1 MNLFTNLFLF
11 YLKQMIKSPLY
22 IGTFLFMVVM
32 LIVRFIIK
40 INEPFEYMNYG
51 DFVGEMMMII
61 QAAMLLI
68 IVYFY
73 KSFSDEFRFGA
84 AKLIS
89 GFFRAT
95 LYKIASLFVVHS
107 LLAALFVGMQIGL
120 VMIYFHFSGITF
132 SSFYSQ
138 TALFIIVYWYLPLLL
153 SFAIGIFTAFL
164 FGKNKLGLV
173 FMILCWIAI
182 GPANT
187 TFFYQYFQHISY
199 SDLESLFYIGPL
211 SSENAFN
218 DLIGYNLT
226 YAAFLKIV
234 FWILLI
240 LGLVMLV
247 LLRTTRTPK
256 EKGILISLFL
266 FLIGLNA
273 LFFPQLFTNGKAA
286 FDFASQE
293 AEALYYK
300 ENIGTLS
307 PAHLQYEVMDYE
319 IKLDISDTV
328 KAETAMNLTDIET
341 QTIGVALFHGFKV
354 DSITDQ
360 QGETLPFTEQG
371 DFILIQRI
379 SEEPSDKLTF
389 SYTMKETALLPVSQ
403 DYLFLPNSV
412 SWIPAKSHHP
422 SFQIETILNEGVK
435 ISANQSDQ
443 LISYTLSVKG
453 EQPIYT
459 NLPSDKEG
467 GYSGE
472 VAGGLTVL
480 SGMLKE
486 QKIGERTVL
495 YPNSWKDISEEWV
508 VFEEVLTDV
517 HTMLNEMFQLNKSLP
532 DQMVLMSFK
541 RDAYTSFQ
549 STGQLLYISGSELN
563 LSSQTNEIP
572 AIYIDAVL
580 WNSMDRRAVDDE
592 QILVFNEFL
601 TGYIHEE
608 IKIESPY
615 PYLINGTPLYLGFE
629 RNDQETQ
636 ELIQRFYQGF
646 YDLEKEGQKEFLVLW
661 YKKMNQV
668 AGSWQET
675 EQLLQEFKESVK

>member
-1 MNLFTNLFLF
+1 MLLFKNLLLF
-11 YLKQMIKSPLY
+11 YLKQMVKSLHY
-22 IGTFLFMVVM
+22 IGTFLFMAVM

-51 DFVGEMMMII
+51 DFVGEMMIII
-61 QAAMLLI
+61 QAVILLI

-84 AKLIS
+84 AKLMS
-89 GFFRAT
+89 GFFRVT
-95 LYKIASLFVVHS
+95 LFKIASLFVVHS

-120 VMIYFHFSGITF
+120 VMMYFHFSGIPL

-153 SFAIGIFTAFL
+153 AFAIGIFTALL

-187 TFFYQYFQHISY
+187 TFFYQYFQYISY

-218 DLIGYNLT
+218 DLIGYNVT
-226 YAAFLKIV
+226 YAALLKIV
-234 FWILLI
+234 FWILLF
-240 LGLVMLV
+240 LGLVLIV

-266 FLIGLNA
+266 FFIGVNVF
-273 LFFPQLFTNGKAA
+273 FFPQLFTNGKAA
-286 FDFASQE
+286 FDFASRE
-293 AEALYYK
+293 VEVLYYK
-300 ENIGTLS
+300 ENTATLL
-307 PAHLQYEVMDYE
+307 PAQLQYEVVGYE
-319 IKLDISDTV
+319 IELVISDIV
-328 KAETAMNLTDIET
+328 KAETTMNFTDIET

-354 DSITDQ
+354 ESITDQ
-360 QGETLPFTEQG
+360 QGKKLSFTEQG
-371 DFILIQRI
+371 DFILIQRV

-389 SYTMKETALLPVSQ
+389 SYTMKETTLLPVSK

-412 SWIPAKSHHP
+412 SWIPAKSAHP
-422 SFQIETILNEGVK
+422 SFQVETILNEGVK
-435 ISANQSDQ
+435 ISANQSDEAI
-443 LISYTLSVKG
+443 LYTLSVKG
-453 EQPIYT
+453 KHPIYT
-459 NLPSDKEG
+459 NLPPNEEG

-472 VAGGLTVL
+472 SAGGLTVL

-486 QKIGERTVL
+486 QRIGERTVL
-495 YPNSWKDISEEWV
+495 YPNSWQDISEEWV

-517 HTMLNEMFQLNKSLP
+517 NMTLNEMFQLDKPLP
-532 DQMVLMSFK
+532 DQIVLMSFK

-549 STGQLLYISGSELN
+549 NTHQLLYISGSEMN

-572 AIYIDAVL
+572 SIYIDAVL
-580 WNSMDRRAVDDE
+580 WNSGDRAPIDDE
-592 QILVFNEFL
+592 QIFVFNEFL
-601 TGYIHEE
+601 TGYIHQE

-615 PYLINGTPLYLGFE
+615 PYIINGTPLYLGYE
-629 RNDQETQ
+629 RNDRETQ

-646 YDLEKEGQKEFLVLW
+646 YDLEKENQKEFLVLW
-661 YKKMNQV
+661 YKKMNQA